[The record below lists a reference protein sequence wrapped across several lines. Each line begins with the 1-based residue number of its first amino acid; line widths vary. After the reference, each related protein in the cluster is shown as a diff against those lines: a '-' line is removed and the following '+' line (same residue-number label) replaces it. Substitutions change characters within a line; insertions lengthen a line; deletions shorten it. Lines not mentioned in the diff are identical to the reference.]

1 MTDASTPTAAK
12 RTSALSAV
20 ALAPWLPLIVIVL
33 AQLQMGL
40 NINALPV
47 SLGPITEDLNTPA
60 TSVATAL
67 VLYSLFVAAFVMLGA
82 KIGKL
87 FGERL
92 VFQAS
97 VLVHGISMGM
107 MALSTDANTMN
118 TAQAIAG
125 IAAAAL
131 VPTLVVLIAA
141 NYAGRQQE
149 QALGILAAI
158 PAISSGLGFLLAG
171 AIATLLSWRYSFG
184 LIAILAIV
192 VFILSFRLTPVP
204 RKTGISI
211 DFVGVVLS
219 AAAIGLILFGFNN
232 LNNWGL
238 LIAKEAAP
246 FSILGVSPA
255 PIFIVLG
262 IVLGQAF
269 FTWSEKRVADKKTPL
284 LALEVLDSPE
294 EKNAVLAFLVAG
306 GISSVVSFL
315 IPIYIQ
321 IVQGRTPLFT
331 SVVIV
336 PYALAVAAAAI
347 LSVRLYDRFTPR
359 RLGVISFIL
368 IAAGMAL
375 LAVTVSNEWSN
386 PMVILGLLIVGL
398 GEGAMLTLL
407 FNVLVSASPK
417 ELAGDV
423 GALRGV
429 VNNVSSALGA
439 AFAGVVAVGLLS
451 VLITTSFSRSNLPPA
466 LQTEINFDQV
476 DFVSNDELRAVLS
489 ETSAT
494 PEQVDEA
501 VKINEDARLRA
512 LRASFFLVA
521 ALSLLSLFPA
531 MKLPNYVPGEL
542 DAEDIVNA
550 EGWDV
555 AHEEAK
561 TASAT

>member
-1 MTDASTPTAAK
+1 MAS
-12 RTSALSAV
+12 
-20 ALAPWLPLIVIVL
+20 WLPLVVIVL

-47 SLGPITEDLNTPA
+47 SLGPISEDLNVPSTA
-60 TSVATAL
+60 VATAL
-67 VLYSLFVAAFVMLGA
+67 VLYSLFVAALVMLGA

-97 VLVHGISMGM
+97 VSAHGVAMAL
-107 MALSTDANTMN
+107 MALSTDASAMN

-125 IAAAAL
+125 VAAAIL

-141 NYAGRQQE
+141 NYEGRQQE
-149 QALGILAAI
+149 QSLGILAAI
-158 PAISSGLGFLLAG
+158 PAIASGIGFLIAG
-171 AIATLLSWRYSFG
+171 AIATLLSWRFSFG
-184 LIAILAIV
+184 LIAILSIV
-192 VFILSFRLTPVP
+192 VLILSFRLNPVP

-211 DFVGVVLS
+211 DLVGVVLS
-219 AAAIGLILFGFNN
+219 AAAIALILFGFNN
-232 LNNWGL
+232 LTNWGL
-238 LIAKEAAP
+238 LIANEGAP
-246 FSILGVSPA
+246 FSILGLSPA
-255 PIFIVLG
+255 PIFIILG
-262 IVLGQAF
+262 VVFGQGF
-269 FTWSEKRVADKKTPL
+269 FAWSERRAADKKTPL

-306 GISSVVSFL
+306 GIGSVVSFL

-331 SVVIV
+331 SVAIV

-347 LSVRLYDRFTPR
+347 LSVRLYDRLTPR

-375 LAVTVSNEWSN
+375 LAITVSNEWSN
-386 PMVILGLLIVGL
+386 PLVILGLLIVGL

-439 AFAGVVAVGLLS
+439 AFASVVAVGLLG
-451 VLITTSFSRSNLPPA
+451 VLLTTSFNRSSLSPE
-466 LQTEINFDQV
+466 LEREINFDKV
-476 DFVSNDELRAVLS
+476 DFVSNDQLKAVLS
-489 ETSAT
+489 QTSAT

-512 LRASFFLVA
+512 LRGAFFLVA
-521 ALSLLSLFPA
+521 ALALLSLFPA

-542 DAEDIVNA
+542 DAEDMVNS

-555 AHEEAK
+555 AHQEAK
-561 TASAT
+561 PAAVT